1 MYFKPNTRTSLE
13 YSFEN
18 IIEVPSV
25 KQAFRGVA
33 SPQTSGASNCPGGMV
48 PLETFCRIGPE
59 ELGGGGSGPP
69 FLCGYGN
76 ASRQCDDLLT
86 GWQYPSATHRSLNLG
101 IH

>member
-1 MYFKPNTRTSLE
+1 
-13 YSFEN
+13 
-18 IIEVPSV
+18 VPSV

-33 SPQTSGASNCPGGMV
+33 SPQTSGASNCPGGMD
-48 PLETFCRIGPE
+48 PLETFCRIGP
-59 ELGGGGSGPP
+59 
-69 FLCGYGN
+69 CGYGN